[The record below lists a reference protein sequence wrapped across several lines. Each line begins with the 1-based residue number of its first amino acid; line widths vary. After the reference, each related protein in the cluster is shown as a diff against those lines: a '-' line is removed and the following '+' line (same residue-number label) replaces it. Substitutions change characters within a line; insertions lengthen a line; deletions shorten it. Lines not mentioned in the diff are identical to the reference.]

1 MSFKSFKLFLCI
13 ISVSKM
19 SVSKK
24 EIEKQSAHLLTV
36 IRTAQISKVDRKV
49 PGATVLMDNC
59 GVASQEVAALTS
71 CNWLAACVEDSY
83 SSDENKM

>member
-1 MSFKSFKLFLCI
+1 
-13 ISVSKM
+13 
-19 SVSKK
+19 
-24 EIEKQSAHLLTV
+24 
-36 IRTAQISKVDRKV
+36 
-49 PGATVLMDNC
+49 MDNC